1 MAGPCLGT
9 RFESCEETGGV
20 CQAGCLQDGTLAGQ
34 DEGSLHFS
42 RHSVG
47 TFSWLMPSIFVIQSW
62 MLSMRGRGLLA
73 SSLPV
78 LLECRPGV
86 SSGIHAPSLCEA
98 IETDVR
104 ICLLIL

>member
-1 MAGPCLGT
+1 M
-9 RFESCEETGGV
+9 

-62 MLSMRGRGLLA
+62 MLSMRAGPA